1 MKMLSVCIELDR
13 RALAHRALAR
23 SHSRCASLVRQ
34 VGAWLTL
41 GAVRDEETWIK
52 AIVGTAG
59 VVVVY
64 ALWSVLKGG
73 AATIQTAKRNRVL
86 REYGVKDE

>member
-1 MKMLSVCIELDR
+1 
-13 RALAHRALAR
+13 
-23 SHSRCASLVRQ
+23 
-34 VGAWLTL
+34 LTL